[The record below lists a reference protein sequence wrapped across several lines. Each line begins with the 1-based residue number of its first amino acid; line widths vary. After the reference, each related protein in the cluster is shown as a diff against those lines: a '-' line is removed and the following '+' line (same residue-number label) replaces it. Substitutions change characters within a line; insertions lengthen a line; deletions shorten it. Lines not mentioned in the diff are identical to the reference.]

1 MRRLRQW
8 MRAPGR
14 QAPKLFPRQRGAED
28 VIAQATAE
36 EVEALGTDELIMG
49 TEPPEGEAIVD
60 LADAKSKDDFEVLEE
75 AQLQKE
81 IESEEV

>member
-1 MRRLRQW
+1 MITDVPALTPVTRPVLL
-8 MRAPGR
+8 MVATPVD
-14 QAPKLFPRQRGAED
+14 AED